1 MGFKKHWQEVAF
13 NRSGFRTHSTSSWF
27 GFIFVADPHG
37 AAVDGPRGIAQRDQ
51 PTAVEGIPALQPR
64 RPGPGAPAPKAGHQA
79 GGHRQQGVAPVAD
92 DPHRCEV
99 VRGRRKADVARVAP
113 SRQTP
118 RHRTK
123 ERVKRGGKIA
133 LNPVR
138 GPPFPV
144 FAAFFDLP
152 VRFLCSCN
160 NAAPP
165 PAANRCRSRS
175 LVCGGGKNKTKVSRS
190 FTVASAY
197 SPTGRPFSLSIVL
210 VAHCVYSFACG
221 AKLRACRN
229 TISNTDAELPLFASQ
244 HAVLVRWSFCDRANR
259 LSKVGFV
266 QSNRVRT
273 I

>member
-1 MGFKKHWQEVAF
+1 MAPLSMVREASRNETSQLPSKEFPHYNLGDLGLVPRPRKLVTKQAAIASKVSHLSPTTRIGVKSSVAV
-13 NRSGFRTHSTSSWF
+13 GKLTSHALHRHDKLPVIEQKSVW
-27 GFIFVADPHG
+27 
-37 AAVDGPRGIAQRDQ
+37 RG
-51 PTAVEGIPALQPR
+51 
-64 RPGPGAPAPKAGHQA
+64 
-79 GGHRQQGVAPVAD
+79 
-92 DPHRCEV
+92 
-99 VRGRRKADVARVAP
+99 
-113 SRQTP
+113 
-118 RHRTK
+118 
-123 ERVKRGGKIA
+123 GGKIA

-175 LVCGGGKNKTKVSRS
+175 LVCGGGKNRTKVSRS
-190 FTVASAY
+190 STVASAY